1 MNGAFP
7 TSTPNGLTVHWAP
20 LLIHPIADGPECFVA
35 AIAAATETGESICRR
50 LVDGRRLKAMFR
62 DGFPSLGAVIDAS
75 ITSLENHLQ
84 AGVSQQHLI
93 GSAPLRRWSS
103 PFQGVRLGDPAP
115 IYVAK
120 FADVF
125 PRAAQLCSA
134 FGGEQLDATSFAN
147 PEAERW
153 REPVATLVKKLR
165 PQLSNSLNAQL
176 RLSATEHAI
185 TFTFF
190 GTSLAANV
198 VVFSSRRMALSMREA
213 RAHLWNLS
221 LLADAPNLLI
231 KPARLELFAGVREE
245 GPQVRNAIEELA
257 LEAGRRAV
265 SVSRVESSEDAA
277 RQIIAMA
284 A

>member
-1 MNGAFP
+1 MNSAFP
-7 TSTPNGLTVHWAP
+7 TATPKGLTVHWAP

-35 AIAAATETGESICRR
+35 AIAATTETGESVCRR

-62 DGFPSLGAVIDAS
+62 DSFPSLGAVIDAS
-75 ITSLENHLQ
+75 VTSLGNHLN
-84 AGVSQQHLI
+84 AAVAQQTPVRA
-93 GSAPLRRWSS
+93 SSLRRWSS
-103 PFQGVRLGDPAP
+103 PFQGVRLGEPDTIFVSRFSDA
-115 IYVAK
+115 
-120 FADVF
+120 FA
-125 PRAAQLCSA
+125 RAALLCSA
-134 FGGEQLDATSFAN
+134 FGGEQLGVTSFVT
-147 PEAERW
+147 PEANRW
-153 REPVATLVKKLR
+153 AEPVAAVVKKLR

-198 VVFSSRRMALSMREA
+198 VVLSSQRMALSMREA

-221 LLADAPNLLI
+221 LLADAPDLLI

-245 GPQVRNAIEELA
+245 GAQVRNAIEELA

-277 RQIIAMA
+277 RQIIAMTA
-284 A
+284 

>member
-1 MNGAFP
+1 MNSAFP
-7 TSTPNGLTVHWAP
+7 TATPKGLTVHWAP

-35 AIAAATETGESICRR
+35 AIAATTETGESVCRR

-75 ITSLENHLQ
+75 VTSLGNHLNAAVAEQ
-84 AGVSQQHLI
+84 TPVRAS
-93 GSAPLRRWSS
+93 SLRRWSS
-103 PFQGVRLGDPAP
+103 PFQGVRLGEPNT
-115 IYVAK
+115 IFVSK
-120 FADVF
+120 FSDAF
-125 PRAAQLCSA
+125 TRAAVLCSA
-134 FGGEQLDATSFAN
+134 FGGEQLQANSFAT
-147 PEAERW
+147 PEANRW
-153 REPVATLVKKLR
+153 AEPVAAVVKKLR

-198 VVFSSRRMALSMREA
+198 VVLSSQRMALSMREA

-221 LLADAPNLLI
+221 LLADAPDLLI

-245 GPQVRNAIEELA
+245 GAQVRNAIEELA